1 MVGTIHLKLAEL
13 KMFEE
18 RKYSEIGM
26 NELIVYTVSLLSEN
40 NHMVTRE
47 ELVLGAFKM
56 FPKKFGLKGHEDWPD
71 SAVIDKRWIDCR
83 HLDYISGTNK
93 SGLSVLPKGL
103 ALVKTTE
110 KKLKISSNKSPKEFE
125 NRTRSGKIVHI
136 MEKSDGYKKYLE
148 TKTIDQIT
156 EFDLREILHCTM
168 DSTTEMLNR
177 SFVELS
183 QHLEVCK
190 KNEMLKFLNSLKE
203 KYNTLFLLGNVE
215 KYSGGMLKKLNN

>member
-1 MVGTIHLKLAEL
+1 LKLAEL

-18 RKYSEIGM
+18 NKYSNIGM
-26 NELIVYTVSLLSEN
+26 NELIVYTVHILSEN
-40 NHMVTRE
+40 NHIVTRE

-110 KKLKISSNKSPKEFE
+110 KKLKISSNKSAKEFE
-125 NRTRSGKIVHI
+125 NRTRSGKIVSI

-148 TKTIDQIT
+148 TKKIEEIN
-156 EFDLREILHCTM
+156 EFELREILHCTM
-168 DSTTEMLNR
+168 DSTPEILNR
-177 SFVELS
+177 SYTELI

-190 KNEMLKFLNSLKE
+190 KSQMIKFLNSLKE
-203 KYNTLFLLGNVE
+203 KYGSLFFSGYNE

>member
-1 MVGTIHLKLAEL
+1 MVGTTHLKLAEL

-40 NHMVTRE
+40 NHIVTRE

-110 KKLKISSNKSPKEFE
+110 KKLKNK
-125 NRTRSGKIVHI
+125 GKDKI
-136 MEKSDGYKKYLE
+136 
-148 TKTIDQIT
+148 
-156 EFDLREILHCTM
+156 R
-168 DSTTEMLNR
+168 N
-177 SFVELS
+177 
-183 QHLEVCK
+183 
-190 KNEMLKFLNSLKE
+190 
-203 KYNTLFLLGNVE
+203 
-215 KYSGGMLKKLNN
+215 